1 MGASNWKGAS
11 KEDVIGSRID
21 EDEAVDRLKEILGGF
36 GGLGGDFLGKFLED
50 DVEEWKQR
58 IGNAS
63 TQFSNEHKN
72 GGKIRRE
79 SAEKAWKSYCEE
91 VFQEWQS
98 DAMVSTEMK
107 YRTFEEALA
116 QMKGG
121 LNGQFDIESF

>member
-36 GGLGGDFLGKFLED
+36 GGLGGDFLGNPVTKITIAPFYMSYQQLIT
-50 DVEEWKQR
+50 R
-58 IGNAS
+58 L
-63 TQFSNEHKN
+63 EHKN